1 MDRDPV
7 IDEWLR
13 STRFGAE
20 GPHLT
25 CDQLTGLSLVAHAG
39 ELPPSPV
46 LQRWYLALTRR
57 RRVAD
62 QSEPE
67 FIRAARSQGWSWET
81 IASVLGL
88 PNAEAAEQREAALAA
103 ELERTSPKT
112 NPQPW
117 LPLNPR

>member
-13 STRFGAE
+13 STRFGGD
-20 GPHLT
+20 GPHLP

-39 ELPPSPV
+39 ESPPARV
-46 LQRWYLALTRR
+46 LQRWYLALTRQ

-67 FIRAARSQGWSWET
+67 FIRAARGQGWSWET
-81 IASVLGL
+81 IALVLGL
-88 PNAEAAEQREAALAA
+88 PNADAAEQREAALAA
-103 ELERTSPKT
+103 ELARTLPSA

-117 LPLNPR
+117 LPLNDL